1 MNKIFLETIRALD
14 SQVYHLSYHQE
25 RYEGVLKYF
34 GIREIFSL
42 KEYLNPPKNGLYRC
56 RLTYDISKTPHQI
69 EVSYYPY
76 KKREI
81 GSLKLIYDDFIEYS
95 MKYTNREELDAL
107 FAKRG
112 LCDDVLIVKNSLL
125 CDTSIANIAF
135 FDGARWVTPKKP
147 LLNGTTR
154 QRLLSE
160 GKIFEEDITVDDLRK
175 YSKAALMNAM
185 IDFDIISKKIEEI
198 FC

>member
-1 MNKIFLETIRALD
+1 LNNIFLETIKALD
-14 SQVYHLSYHQE
+14 AEVYHLSYHQA
-25 RYEGVLKYF
+25 RYESVLKYF
-34 GIREIFSL
+34 GIRNIYNL
-42 KEYLNPPKNGLYRC
+42 REYINPPKNGLYRC

-69 EVSYYPY
+69 EVSYHPY

-81 GSLKLIYDDFIEYS
+81 GSLKLIYDDTIEYS
-95 MKYTNREELDAL
+95 MKYANREELDAL
-107 FAKRG
+107 FNKRG

-135 FDGARWVTPKKP
+135 FDGVRWVTPKKP

-154 QRLLSE
+154 QRLLGE
-160 GKIFEEDITVDDLRK
+160 GRVFEEDIAVDDLKK

-185 IDFDIISKKIEEI
+185 IDFDIISKKVEEI